1 MRADAKV
8 LLERLGRSDF
18 RYREFVDRFADL
30 ESWPIFEA
38 LLKDPRIIP
47 QTDAAAIEAVLT
59 GEGERQPAA
68 RPHVVPPH
76 VVPPH
81 VAPSHAAAPRSA
93 AHQAPVSP
101 EVDFARQHQAP
112 PPRPVPVAPIPAAV
126 VAPVAPPVA
135 VAQPTAPVTPAPA
148 PVSSLF
154 GRYGRPER
162 AQNIRTLLE
171 RLSDAVEGGDA

>member
-59 GEGERQPAA
+59 GEGERQPAP
-68 RPHVVPPH
+68 RPHVVPS
-76 VVPPH
+76 H
-81 VAPSHAAAPRSA
+81 VAPSHAAPSHAMAPRHA
-93 AHQAPVSP
+93 ASHVSTSP

-112 PPRPVPVAPIPAAV
+112 PQRPVPVAPIPAAV
-126 VAPVAPPVA
+126 A
-135 VAQPTAPVTPAPA
+135 APVTPPAAAPA
-148 PVSSLF
+148 TPPHAPVASLF